1 MGNKI
6 IVLCPHC
13 NEEIKDNDERIVC
26 ESCGMTYHKLC
37 WDLHNGCA
45 TFACSAN
52 RVIEDPVIE
61 DSSLI
66 CKNCGAVIEPGN
78 KFCMKCGTAVVQE
91 EETTAASDDFDNFY
105 DEFLSD
111 DAEIEGL
118 EVPTSVYVCSSCGT
132 EYEPGMKFCM
142 KCGSKIPELKEE
154 EQQNNVYVCGS
165 CGTEYEP
172 GMKFCMKCGSKLPEI
187 KEEESVPLCSNCGA
201 EYEPGMK
208 FCMKCG
214 NKLPQEAPAE
224 EPAEPAHICSN
235 CGTEY
240 EPGMK
245 FCMKCGKRI

>member
-142 KCGSKIPELKEE
+142 KCGSK
-154 EQQNNVYVCGS
+154 
-165 CGTEYEP
+165 
-172 GMKFCMKCGSKLPEI
+172 LPEI